1 MNPDQNAE
9 GAPDDEASTEA
20 APLIHQT
27 ENETVVPP
35 GQAQPYRRL
44 GLLSTTFLMSVSKQ
58 FPVSEPPACNCS
70 SH

>member
-9 GAPDDEASTEA
+9 GVPDDEAFTEA
-20 APLIHQT
+20 APLIYQT

-35 GQAQPYRRL
+35 GPAQPYRRL
-44 GLLSTTFLMSVSKQ
+44 SLLSTTFLMSVCKQ
-58 FPVSEPPACNCS
+58 FPVMETPAWNCS